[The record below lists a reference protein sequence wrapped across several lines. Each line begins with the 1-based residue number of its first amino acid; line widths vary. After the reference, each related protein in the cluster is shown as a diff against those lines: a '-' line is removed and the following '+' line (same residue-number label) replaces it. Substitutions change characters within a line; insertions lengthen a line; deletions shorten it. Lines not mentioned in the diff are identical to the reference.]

1 MAAPHPT
8 PNTGSA
14 PPPSDAASIRA
25 CLTPRVAAEFDAE
38 WEQALDRAK
47 QSHDLTG
54 VYELLHKW
62 RHLAHAEQ
70 TAPGAYFRLL
80 AKAEQ
85 ITSTGENPDA
95 APLEDMQAVI
105 RQRLGR

>member
-1 MAAPHPT
+1 MAAPHPASNAS
-8 PNTGSA
+8 PA
-14 PPPSDAASIRA
+14 PPPADAAGIRA

-38 WEQALDRAK
+38 WGHVLDRAK
-47 QSHDLTG
+47 QSHDLTE
-54 VYELLHKW
+54 VFELLHKW

-70 TAPGAYFRLL
+70 VAPGSYFRLL
-80 AKAEQ
+80 AKSEQ
-85 ITSTGENPDA
+85 ITSTGQNPDA